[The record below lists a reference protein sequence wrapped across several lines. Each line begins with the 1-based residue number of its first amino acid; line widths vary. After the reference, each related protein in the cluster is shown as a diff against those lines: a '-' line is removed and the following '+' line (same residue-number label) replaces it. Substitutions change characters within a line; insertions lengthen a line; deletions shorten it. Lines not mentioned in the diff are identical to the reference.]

1 MELKR
6 EAENVSEP
14 RFSML
19 STPPTHSVINDQ
31 SLILFNFE
39 VLFLLSPSEIRRE
52 LCKLMITISQ
62 VIDRYNVPVVG
73 KDGKLNDSI
82 ERSALWSSKRNLWSR
97 FEVTYRHA

>member
-1 MELKR
+1 
-6 EAENVSEP
+6 
-14 RFSML
+14 ML
-19 STPPTHSVINDQ
+19 STPPTHSAINDQ

-82 ERSALWSSKRNLWSR
+82 ERSASWPSKRNLWGRS
-97 FEVTYRHA
+97 EVTYRHA